1 MEDSSPE
8 TRLIVR
14 QDENVDHFKQRV
26 WEESKKV
33 WAIAFPAMVCRVTT
47 YGAYVVSQA
56 SFGHIRE
63 VDLAAY
69 ALVQT
74 ILVRF
79 ANGILVSN
87 LLAINITLHILQVF
101 FCKL

>member
-1 MEDSSPE
+1 MMDSGQE
-8 TRLIVR
+8 ERTRLIVYEE
-14 QDENVDHFKQRV
+14 DEMNQGFKRRV
-26 WEESKKV
+26 WEESKRM

-56 SFGHIRE
+56 SFGHITQ

-79 ANGILVSN
+79 SNGILVC
-87 LLAINITLHILQVF
+87 LF
-101 FCKL
+101 FCSLLYCVDVTNLV

>member
-1 MEDSSPE
+1 MQKMDLGPE
-8 TRLIVR
+8 ARLLVS
-14 QDENVDHFKQRV
+14 QDENVEDFKRRV
-26 WEESKKV
+26 WEESKRV
-33 WAIAFPAMVCRVTT
+33 WAIAFPSMLCRVTT

-56 SFGHIRE
+56 SFGYLSE

-79 ANGILVSN
+79 SNGILVS
-87 LLAINITLHILQVF
+87 
-101 FCKL
+101 

>member
-1 MEDSSPE
+1 M
-8 TRLIVR
+8 
-14 QDENVDHFKQRV
+14 
-26 WEESKKV
+26 

-63 VDLAAY
+63 VNLAAY
-69 ALVQT
+69 ALIQT

-79 ANGILVSN
+79 TNGIFDLP
-87 LLAINITLHILQVF
+87 LLSSSGAHGLS
-101 FCKL
+101 